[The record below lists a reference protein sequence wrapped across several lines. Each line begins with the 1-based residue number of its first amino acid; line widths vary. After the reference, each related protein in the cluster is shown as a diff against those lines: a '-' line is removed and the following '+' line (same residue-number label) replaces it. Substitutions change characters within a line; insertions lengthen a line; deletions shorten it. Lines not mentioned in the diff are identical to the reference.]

1 MRRILIAPSILA
13 AEHETPDQRKRAA
26 EQAKTGRADLIHIDV
41 MDGAFVPQET
51 VWNDPEKLKEL
62 DINLPLDV
70 HLMIADPDER
80 ALEFVHAGADMITV
94 HAEASQDPEVLLS
107 KLHHWDVK
115 VGLAINPDTSLE
127 RAEPYLPLV
136 DYLLI
141 MTVHPG
147 KAGQAFLQGALEK
160 VAEAKKRHPHIKVE
174 VDGGLNKDTIP
185 TVLEAGADILV
196 IGHAIYSADTPEEAI
211 GSLRALAEKS
221 F

>member
-13 AEHETPDQRKRAA
+13 APHDTPGQRKRAA
-26 EQAKTGRADLIHIDV
+26 QQAGRGGADLVHVDV

-51 VWNDPEKLKEL
+51 VWNDPGKLQEL
-62 DINLPLDV
+62 DAGLPLDV

-80 ALEFVHAGADMITV
+80 ALDFVHAGAAMITV

-107 KLHHWDVK
+107 RLHQRDVK
-115 VGLAINPDTSLE
+115 VGLAVNPDTSLE
-127 RAEPYLPLV
+127 RAEPYLPLI

-147 KAGQAFLQGALEK
+147 KAGQAFLQETLEK
-160 VAEAKKRHPHIKVE
+160 VAEAKKRHPHLKVE

-185 TVLEAGADILV
+185 AALNAGADILV
-196 IGHAIYSADTPEEAI
+196 IGHAIYSADAPEDGI
-211 GSLRALAEKS
+211 GSLRELIEKS

>member
-13 AEHETPDQRKRAA
+13 APHDTPEQRQRAA
-26 EQAKTGRADLIHIDV
+26 RQAEKGGADLIHVDV
-41 MDGAFVPQET
+41 MDGTFVPRET
-51 VWNDPEKLKEL
+51 VWNDPDKLKEL
-62 DINLPLDV
+62 DVDLPLDV
-70 HLMIADPDER
+70 HLMIEDPDER
-80 ALEFVHAGADMITV
+80 ALDFVHAGANMITV

-127 RAEPYLPLV
+127 RAEPYLPLI

-147 KAGQAFLQGALEK
+147 KAGQAFLQEVLEK
-160 VAEAKKRHPHIKVE
+160 VAEAKKRHPHLKVE
-174 VDGGLNKDTIP
+174 VDGGLNHDTIP
-185 TVLEAGADILV
+185 AVLEAGADILV
-196 IGHAIYSADTPEEAI
+196 IGHAIYSADAPEDTI